1 MLFNCLVSFHSCTH
15 ILLQNSY
22 VFFLP
27 PHSHQMA
34 RNSDFDRVWQQI
46 VDEALE
52 DNTNEEIM
60 RYLCLLQQ
68 QPESNNRPRQTRRNI
83 NRNREDEHSRLMN
96 NYFSENSTHMES
108 QFRRRLQMQKQLFLW
123 IVDALS
129 NRYPYFQIRFDAF
142 GRNGL
147 SSLQK
152 CTAKIHILAYGSPG
166 YIVDGYVRISKSIT
180 VECLKS
186 FVKGV
191 NEIFGNN
198 YLRRPNNNNI
208 NRLLQI
214 GETHGFSCMLDFIDC
229 MHWEWKNCPVSW
241 QGQYCRGD
249 HQKPTIIFEVVVS

>member
-1 MLFNCLVSFHSCTH
+1 
-15 ILLQNSY
+15 
-22 VFFLP
+22 
-27 PHSHQMA
+27 
-34 RNSDFDRVWQQI
+34 
-46 VDEALE
+46 
-52 DNTNEEIM
+52 M

-96 NYFSENSTHMES
+96 NYFSENSTHMEN
-108 QFRRRLQMQKQLFLW
+108 
-123 IVDALS
+123 ALS

-166 YIVDGYVRISKSIT
+166 YIVDGYVRISKSTT

-214 GETHGFSCMLDFIDC
+214 GETHGFSFIFNMSRSGKKGCGERTFGAFKSHFIIICGPLGNWQMGTMKNIILAYIILHNMIVEDERDTYNGNVDVDYDHIDNEISNIDLSCGAHPDFATYLQT
-229 MHWEWKNCPVSW
+229 KTL
-241 QGQYCRGD
+241 YA
-249 HQKPTIIFEVVVS
+249 

>member
-1 MLFNCLVSFHSCTH
+1 MKMYD
-15 ILLQNSY
+15 ILMNDTSNMTQDQHKKHKITYKHVLKKFST
-22 VFFLP
+22 
-27 PHSHQMA
+27 
-34 RNSDFDRVWQQI
+34 
-46 VDEALE
+46 LE

-96 NYFSENSTHMES
+96 NYFSENSTHMEN
-108 QFRRRLQMQKQLFLW
+108 
-123 IVDALS
+123 ALS

-186 FVKGV
+186 FVRGV

-229 MHWEWKNCPVSW
+229 MH
-241 QGQYCRGD
+241 
-249 HQKPTIIFEVVVS
+249 